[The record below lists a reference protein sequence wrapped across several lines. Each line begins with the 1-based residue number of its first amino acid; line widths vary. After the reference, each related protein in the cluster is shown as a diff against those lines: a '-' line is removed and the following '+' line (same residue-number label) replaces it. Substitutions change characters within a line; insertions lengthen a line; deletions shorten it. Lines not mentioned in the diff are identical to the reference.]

1 MSLCIKIVYHLFF
14 LIFFFYFVNVCCLGY
29 VFSQIRCFLSF
40 VNVCCYV
47 LALNRAVW
55 YVHPVHVFAPKGV
68 KDKKKTRTKEERA
81 ALVAEMLGGKIQT
94 VLKKAMSAT

>member
-1 MSLCIKIVYHLFF
+1 M
-14 LIFFFYFVNVCCLGY
+14 
-29 VFSQIRCFLSF
+29 
-40 VNVCCYV
+40 NVCCYV

-68 KDKKKTRTKEERA
+68 KDEKKKTRTKEERA

-94 VLKKAMSAT
+94 VLKKAMSATYRTRRFVSIVIAMGMVHT